1 MQPKI
6 VELVVGWGGSEDI
19 RVIRKVRQTQ
29 HQNPEFGHTQGE
41 ILKKPAKKYISIQGG
56 WGVKTINFGGKLS
69 FILSFRFPERLHCC
83 YIYFHC
89 SKCTTTIISLET
101 CALNAEF
108 EHFLLRCSISYWDL
122 IKCPY
127 FADTTERG
135 DGGWKEAQTQG
146 EDRVTLRITLLLR
159 KVLKKFLIFTISIFE
174 THKFFRYFETHKFFA
189 LSM

>member
-1 MQPKI
+1 VGEKI
-6 VELVVGWGGSEDI
+6 LELSVKQDKHSTKTLSLVI
-19 RVIRKVRQTQ
+19 HRVRFSRNLQNSTLAFKV
-29 HQNPEFGHTQGE
+29 
-41 ILKKPAKKYISIQGG
+41 
-56 WGVKTINFGGKLS
+56 GVKTINFGGKLS
-69 FILSFRFPERLHCC
+69 FIPSFLFPERLHCC
-83 YIYFHC
+83 YIYFPC
-89 SKCTTTIISLET
+89 STSTTTILSLET
-101 CALNAEF
+101 CASNAEF
-108 EHFLLRCSISYWDL
+108 EHFVLRCSISYWDL

-159 KVLKKFLIFTISIFE
+159 KALKKFLIFTISIFE